1 MCPFSQNKNRN
12 RVRNGRIES
21 APGATAALEM
31 ATQGRLGAAKGQ
43 NGRLSLPRRRSGTR
57 NGCSRLPRG
66 RQGAQN
72 CRAGLS
78 GSRMGRSK
86 WLLLSASESQ
96 KRSKWWLTPASETQ
110 GRSALESTAQRCCL
124 YSLVLCITFH
134 YAFPC
139 VTVLVEVWHV
149 TSK

>member
-1 MCPFSQNKNRN
+1 MVPFSQNKNRN

-21 APGATAALEM
+21 ALGATAALEM

-78 GSRMGRSK
+78 GSRMGRSVCLGIAK
-86 WLLLSASESQ
+86 ALEMVSRACLGDTVAV
-96 KRSKWWLTPASETQ
+96 RSKVLLKGAV
-110 GRSALESTAQRCCL
+110 STRLFFAPL
-124 YSLVLCITFH
+124 FPYG
-134 YAFPC
+134 FPC
-139 VTVLVEVWHV
+139 ITVLVEVWYV

>member
-1 MCPFSQNKNRN
+1 MCTCSQNQNRN

-43 NGRLSLPRRRSGTR
+43 NGRLSLPRRCSGAR

-66 RQGAQN
+66 CQGAQKLP
-72 CRAGLS
+72 CGPFWEPDGALGLPRNRKS
-78 GSRMGRSK
+78 AQNNNSRLPRRHRGAVRSK
-86 WLLLSASESQ
+86 VLLKGAVSTRLFLAS
-96 KRSKWWLTPASETQ
+96 LFPY
-110 GRSALESTAQRCCL
+110 G
-124 YSLVLCITFH
+124 
-134 YAFPC
+134 FPC
-139 VTVLVEVWHV
+139 VTVLVEVRYV